1 MTTGIQTHKIPVA
14 GGELA
19 VHIQGDATA
28 PVIYMAHSILSSSMM
43 WQAQAELLA
52 STGWRVIRADT
63 RGHGQSTSPPGPYS
77 MNQLAGDMVSVLD
90 AMGIERAHYLG
101 LSLGAMSGFG
111 LGIHHSDRLLS
122 LCLCDG
128 RADMPAALGAPWDE
142 RITLAQEQGCVA
154 LSVSTPERWFGK
166 PFLDANPAIAQQ
178 FNSTVAATQVEGF
191 SGCARA
197 IQGLDYLSQVSAINC
212 PTTLI
217 VGANDG
223 PLPQVMQSLQN
234 LIPGSVLEVI
244 PNAGHLPNIDQ
255 APTFNA
261 ALLRH
266 LQRVSAT
273 H

>member
-1 MTTGIQTHKIPVA
+1 MSD
-14 GGELA
+14 E
-19 VHIQGDATA
+19 
-28 PVIYMAHSILSSSMM
+28 IL
-43 WQAQAELLA
+43 
-52 STGWRVIRADT
+52 
-63 RGHGQSTSPPGPYS
+63 
-77 MNQLAGDMVSVLD
+77 NQLAGDMVTILD

-111 LGIHHSDRLLS
+111 LAIHHADRLLS

-128 RADMPAALGAPWDE
+128 RADMPSALGAPWDE
-142 RITLAQEQGCVA
+142 RIRLAREQGCVA

-191 SGCARA
+191 CGCAQA
-197 IQGLDYLSQVSAINC
+197 IQGLDYFSQVSAITS

-223 PLPQVMQSLQN
+223 PLPQAMQSLQG

-255 APTFNA
+255 PAAFNA

-266 LQRVSAT
+266 LERVST
-273 H
+273 SR